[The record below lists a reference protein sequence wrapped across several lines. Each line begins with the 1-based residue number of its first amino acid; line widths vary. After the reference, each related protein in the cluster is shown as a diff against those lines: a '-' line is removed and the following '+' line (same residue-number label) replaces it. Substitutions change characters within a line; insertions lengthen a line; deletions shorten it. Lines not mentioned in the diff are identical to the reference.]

1 MPIYTYRNK
10 TTGLEWDELRTYATR
25 KKPLKDKNI
34 ELVFTA
40 PRLGFIERS
49 EHGARDQMINTA
61 RQGMKERQAEEKAGI
76 RKTPEWLQEKTEKH
90 LQKVRNVSS

>member
-10 TTGLEWDELRTYATR
+10 TTGLEWDELRTYTTR

-40 PRLGFIERS
+40 PRLGFIQRS
-49 EHGARDQMINTA
+49 EHGARDQMIHNA
-61 RQGMKERQAEEKAGI
+61 RQGMKERQLEDKLGI
-76 RKTPEWLQEKTEKH
+76 RKTPEWLQEKTERH
-90 LQKVRNVSS
+90 LQKVKNVSS